1 MGSGEAEP
9 VTPSLTAPRRRQ
21 AGMALLA
28 VLVVLVVIAGSSAAF
43 IWSMNGQQRRAGIR
57 LREAAARSAAEAGV
71 YRALAILE
79 TTAPDG
85 SAGRSWRT
93 SGHTE
98 ALRGGALERRF
109 SVSVADG
116 PGGTITITSA
126 GGAGGIERRLR
137 ARVHLAGPALLSAL
151 YGSGIIHLAR
161 PPAAFLVVPYGL
173 GIRDRSWVHV
183 AAARGVEFATPDV
196 SINEPRRAFAVDPG
210 PLDAPGGAGNTA
222 AAAAPGPLRFLLGRG
237 ASLMIGPDRQPVN
250 VQQLRAYGVPVEGAI
265 IDQDQ
270 LPPLPVVDAAYF
282 RALASANTLNDDL
295 NRSAG
300 RYAGDDALSRKSGS
314 VYAHVEFEQLAAYL
328 RSGHAAVLRGVVY
341 LEGGLSLTDGQ
352 SLRVVD
358 GSIVA
363 ESTVFLGRGATLE
376 VIHTPAAR
384 ALPGLLVLG
393 DGGLVVTQDAHL
405 RVHGLVY
412 VSRTADI
419 GVGARVDV
427 VGAILANDPEISFR
441 SYGGTVVVRYD
452 PAVLGT
458 PGLDAVEGAPVV
470 AWVAT
475 WEEMP

>member
-1 MGSGEAEP
+1 
-9 VTPSLTAPRRRQ
+9 VTPSLTATRRRQ

-28 VLVVLVVIAGSSAAF
+28 VLIVLVVIAGSSAAF
-43 IWSMNGQQRRAGIR
+43 IWSMNEQQRRAGIR

-183 AAARGVEFATPDV
+183 AAARGVEFATPEV
-196 SINEPRRAFAVDPG
+196 SINEPTRVFRVDPG
-210 PLDAPGGAGNTA
+210 PLDAPGGAGHTA
-222 AAAAPGPLRFLLGRG
+222 VAASASPLRFLVGRG

-250 VQQLRAYGVPVEGAI
+250 TQQLRAYGVPVEEANI
-265 IDQDQ
+265 FQDD
-270 LPPLPVVDAAYF
+270 LPALPDVNVAYY
-282 RALASANTLNDDL
+282 RALASTNTLNDDL

-314 VYAHVEFEQLAAYL
+314 LYTHLEFERLATYL
-328 RSGHAAVLRGVVY
+328 RSQTRPPVLRGVLY

-352 SLRVVD
+352 SLRVID
-358 GSIVA
+358 GAVVA
-363 ESTVFLGRGATLE
+363 ESTVFLDRGARLE
-376 VIHTPAAR
+376 VLHTPETR
-384 ALPGLLVLG
+384 TLPGLLILG
-393 DGGLVVTQDAHL
+393 DGALAVTREAIL

-419 GVGARVDV
+419 GVGARLDV
-427 VGAILANDPEISFR
+427 VGAILANDPEVSFR
-441 SYGGTVVVRYD
+441 TYGGTVVVRYD
-452 PAVLGT
+452 PAVMGT
-458 PGLDAVEGAPVV
+458 PGLEWAAGTPVI
-470 AWVAT
+470 AWVAA
-475 WEEMP
+475 WEDLP